1 MSIPNSLL
9 RLWAA
14 RLASK
19 IAICSAMT
27 YDLYY
32 MSKARGKDGSMKLAV
47 CDDNKRRLYR
57 SSSTANRDERSVED
71 VFVECLV
78 AAGRCGQRVQRKR
91 GMVSEG
97 KGGVRRSGGP
107 ERVRRP
113 MGPMFVRE
121 LSTHSRRRHTATSGA
136 LIDPKITRDEVT
148 NLVNTYNLPS
158 DMWDDSDLST
168 TQTPPQ
174 LAAPRNAKPPHPRL
188 APPLVIPPEKEHA
201 TRLVLDPEDPTHT
214 QSLTHFRRLLTRTTG
229 GISPDYFWQAYE
241 NLRPPRVRYLSN
253 HDVRQTFRHLT
264 WVEHKHLPGA
274 MQRYFSF
281 LEECLAE
288 KVYVK
293 QREWNTAIAF
303 AGRWVQ
309 GTTAREVRYAIDTWM
324 RMERDGRQADNVTF
338 NILFD
343 VAVKAGRFALAD
355 TIFGELRERKM
366 VLSRY
371 FRTSLIYYHGIRG
384 DGGGVRQAF
393 RDLVH
398 QGEIVDTVVMNCVI
412 LSLIRA
418 GEPEAAENVFARMK
432 MLVERKLG
440 GRSVRGWRES
450 RVLGQLLHD
459 TAANLRREREKHE
472 KSFFGSASPFPFEE
486 RREKVQRITP
496 IAPDAR
502 TYVILIR
509 YHAYVS
515 GDFGRIEVL
524 MGEMRG
530 LGFGVG
536 GGAFVHLLRGFWLH
550 GGLAFGKWN
559 ARALWDVWE
568 EFLRGVEEGREEEE
582 EEMEVERKRK
592 RAVESA
598 SVSSV
603 GSDSGYSSDG
613 DSPPHEPRRHDPVL
627 DGSDDVEQEGE
638 DDSVP
643 GLISEEDR
651 EPFFTKTAVRA
662 ALMAWYKCAGTRR
675 MLEVWEE
682 IKELWD
688 DMPEDDRKVLE
699 GLVERLGSEGSIYA

>member
-14 RLASK
+14 RLASR

-47 CDDNKRRLYR
+47 CDDSKRRLYR
-57 SSSTANRDERSVED
+57 SSSTAKRDDSSVED
-71 VFVECLV
+71 VFVECLA

-91 GMVSEG
+91 GMISEG
-97 KGGVRRSGGP
+97 IGGVRRSGGQ
-107 ERVRRP
+107 ERARRA

-121 LSTHSRRRHTATSGA
+121 LSTHARSRHTANAGA
-136 LIDPKITRDEVT
+136 LTDPNITKEEVA
-148 NLVNTYNLPS
+148 NLVNTYDLPS
-158 DMWDDSDLST
+158 DMWDDSDPST
-168 TQTPPQ
+168 TRTPPQ
-174 LAAPRNAKPPHPRL
+174 LAAPRNIKPPHPRL

-201 TRLVLDPEDPTHT
+201 TRLVLEPEDATHA
-214 QSLTHFRRLLTRTTG
+214 QSLAHFRRLLTLPSG
-229 GISPDYFWQAYE
+229 AISPDYFWQAYE
-241 NLRPPRVRYLSN
+241 SLPTPRPRHLSN
-253 HDVRQTFRHLT
+253 HNIRHTFRHLT

-281 LEECLAE
+281 LEECLAA

-293 QREWNTAIAF
+293 GREWNTAIAF
-303 AGRWVQ
+303 AGKWVQ

-384 DGGGVRQAF
+384 DGEGVRQAF

-440 GRSVRGWRES
+440 GQSVRGWRES

-459 TAANLRREREKHE
+459 TAANLRRERERHE
-472 KSFFGSASPFPFEE
+472 KSFFGSTTPFPFEE

-502 TYVILIR
+502 TYGILIR

-536 GGAFVHLLRGFWLH
+536 GGVYVHLLRGFWLH
-550 GGLAFGKWN
+550 GGVAFGKWN
-559 ARALWDVWE
+559 ARALRDVWE
-568 EFLRGVEEGREEEE
+568 EFLGGVEEGREEEE
-582 EEMEVERKRK
+582 EEVEKR
-592 RAVESA
+592 RAEDSA
-598 SVSSV
+598 SVSSAN
-603 GSDSGYSSDG
+603 SDSGYSSDG
-613 DSPPHEPRRHDPVL
+613 DSPPRKPRRHDTAVNA
-627 DGSDDVEQEGE
+627 SDDVEQEG
-638 DDSVP
+638 DDDGVP

-651 EPFFTKTAVRA
+651 KPFFTKTAVRA
-662 ALMAWYKCAGTRR
+662 ALMAWYKCAGSRR

-682 IKELWD
+682 VKELWTE
-688 DMPEDDRKVLE
+688 MSEDDRRVLE
-699 GLVERLGSEGSIYA
+699 GLVERLGGEGSIYA